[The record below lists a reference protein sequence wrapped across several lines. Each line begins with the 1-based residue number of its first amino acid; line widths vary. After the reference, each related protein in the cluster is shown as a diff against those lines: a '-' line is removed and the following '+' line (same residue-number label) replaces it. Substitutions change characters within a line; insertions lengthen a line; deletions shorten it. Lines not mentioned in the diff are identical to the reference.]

1 MANDG
6 YIWQVHDHDG
16 EEEEDGVDDHGA
28 DGGDECD
35 DDNDQS
41 GDANGQW

>member
-6 YIWQVHDHDG
+6 YVWQVHDHDG

-28 DGGDECD
+28 DGGD
-35 DDNDQS
+35 
-41 GDANGQW
+41 